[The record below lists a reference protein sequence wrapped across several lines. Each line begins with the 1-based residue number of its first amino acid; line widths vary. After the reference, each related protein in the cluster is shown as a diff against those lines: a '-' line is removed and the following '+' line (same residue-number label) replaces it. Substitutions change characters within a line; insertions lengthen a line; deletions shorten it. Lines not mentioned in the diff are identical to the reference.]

1 MIVVDDGSTDE
12 SAQSAS
18 HFPDVTLIR
27 QEHMGASAARNH
39 GLQAARGHLILFLDS
54 DCSAQSNWIR
64 EISSRLVAQESL
76 VTVGRFISSQTGM
89 VPRLVQQELE
99 ERFKR
104 MESHG
109 DVDFLNSATCGFLYQ
124 VIERFRFDTD
134 FNKLEDVDLSFR
146 LAGAGIDIRYVP
158 TAIVEHHHPESL
170 WAYLRRKFS
179 YGRAAP
185 ALYKRFPGKS
195 LRDSSTPPH
204 RRVQLALMVLGMAAL
219 PFSGV
224 LGALLILAALA
235 LTFPAAARTSTTAP
249 VLAVVYPLFSLAGSL
264 AFLLGWSVGTLAL
277 VSHLYSARSKGSFRA

>member
-1 MIVVDDGSTDE
+1 M
-12 SAQSAS
+12 
-18 HFPDVTLIR
+18 
-27 QEHMGASAARNH
+27 
-39 GLQAARGHLILFLDS
+39 
-54 DCSAQSNWIR
+54 
-64 EISSRLVAQESL
+64 
-76 VTVGRFISSQTGM
+76 GRFISSQTGM